1 MVIPVTLQDNPPIS
15 LYIWLAFGGF
25 SVTLSAPKT
34 QVFLMNYAIEFHNE
48 SYSLLTTTARKKT
61 LKHSLLT
68 VVEGLAT
75 IRLGKHEYAIEPG
88 NSFWIPQGCLSSITY
103 FPNCIAVRC
112 DFSVRLRDH
121 FSSQAGFI
129 ERSLLLQASLE
140 KLRACDVETSLHNDL
155 LRIIKHEVLDVE
167 PKLITS
173 KASEALMQWT
183 PMSKNHALKELHL
196 ALLVREARKRTL
208 SGIKKGRVVEDLF
221 DGSEQQCDQLSE
233 LLLGKKL

>member
-1 MVIPVTLQDNPPIS
+1 
-15 LYIWLAFGGF
+15 
-25 SVTLSAPKT
+25 
-34 QVFLMNYAIEFHNE
+34 MNYAIEFHNE

-140 KLRACDVETSLHNDL
+140 KLRACDVGTSLHNDL

>member
-1 MVIPVTLQDNPPIS
+1 
-15 LYIWLAFGGF
+15 
-25 SVTLSAPKT
+25 
-34 QVFLMNYAIEFHNE
+34 MNYAIEFHNE

>member
-1 MVIPVTLQDNPPIS
+1 
-15 LYIWLAFGGF
+15 
-25 SVTLSAPKT
+25 
-34 QVFLMNYAIEFHNE
+34 MNYAIEFHNE

-140 KLRACDVETSLHNDL
+140 KLRACDVGTSLHNDL

-167 PKLITS
+167 PKLVTS

>member
-1 MVIPVTLQDNPPIS
+1 
-15 LYIWLAFGGF
+15 
-25 SVTLSAPKT
+25 
-34 QVFLMNYAIEFHNE
+34 MNYAIEFHNE
-48 SYSLLTTTARKKT
+48 SYSLLTTTARKKA

-103 FPNCIAVRC
+103 FPNCIVIRC
-112 DFSVRLRDH
+112 DFSVRLRDN
-121 FSSQAGFI
+121 FAPQAGFV
-129 ERSLLLQASLE
+129 ERSLLLQAALE
-140 KLRACDVETSLHNDL
+140 KIQVCDAETSLHNDL

-167 PKLITS
+167 PKIITS
-173 KASEALMQWT
+173 KVSEALKQWS
-183 PMSKNHALKELHL
+183 PQSKDQALKELHL

-208 SGIKKGRVVEDLF
+208 SGIKKRQVVEDLF